1 MDRFFRIQVYT
12 GGAQFELTIMMDDYN
27 SQIGSVRG
35 NENDNNERNV
45 CDIQCKN
52 LSLVSPRPPDLNKN
66 CVCVNF
72 SVKKKK
78 KEGKLTAFFIKVEIL
93 G

>member
-35 NENDNNERNV
+35 NENDNKERNV

-78 KEGKLTAFFIKVEIL
+78 KGNSQPFL
-93 G
+93 